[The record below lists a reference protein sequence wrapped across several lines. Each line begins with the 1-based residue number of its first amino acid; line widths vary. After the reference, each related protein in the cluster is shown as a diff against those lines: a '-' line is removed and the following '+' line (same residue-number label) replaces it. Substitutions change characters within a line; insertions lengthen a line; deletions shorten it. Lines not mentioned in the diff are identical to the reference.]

1 MAKKNQLYEGKA
13 KKIILADDPDQVIMK
28 FKDSR
33 PADNGAKKRVFK
45 GKGAI
50 NNQISSHLFKYLESY
65 NVPTHFIEE
74 VSEVEMLVTKL
85 DIIKVEV
92 VMHNIAAGSLCKR
105 YGLEEGSEL
114 PLPILEYY
122 LKNDDLNDPMVNEYH
137 IYAMQLATQ
146 NELQIISKLAI
157 KINAILKSF
166 FQRRKTMLVDFK
178 IEFGRFGDK
187 ILLGDEISPDTC
199 RFWDILSKGKFDKDR
214 FRMDSSKIENSYK
227 EIHSRVME

>member
-1 MAKKNQLYEGKA
+1 LAKKNQLYEGKA

-28 FKDSR
+28 FKDNT
-33 PADNGAKKRVFK
+33 PEGAKKGIIK

-50 NNQISSHLFKYLESY
+50 NNQISAHLFKYLESY

-74 VSEVEMLVTKL
+74 LNETEILVKKL

-114 PLPILEYY
+114 PLPILEYN

-157 KINAILKSF
+157 KVNAILKSF
-166 FQRRKTMLVDFK
+166 FQRRKTMLIDFK
-178 IEFGRFGDK
+178 LEFGRFGDK

-199 RFWDILSKGKFDKDR
+199 TFWDIQSKGKFDKDR
-214 FRMDSSKIENSYK
+214 FRLDSGKIEDIYK
-227 EIHSRVME
+227 EMLSRVLE